1 MAHRDR
7 PGGRPSQEFPPK
19 PPFEEPIPVV
29 RPAVDRR
36 EPLTNEEI
44 ARYSRHL
51 IIPDVGVEGQER
63 LKAAKVLLV
72 GTGGLGSPLALY
84 LAAAGVG
91 TIGIVDDDVVDAS
104 NLQRQIIH
112 GTSDIGRSKLDSAEA
127 SIKEI
132 NPHVEVVK
140 HATFLTSEN
149 ALEIIEPYD
158 LVIDGTDNFPTRYL
172 TNDACVLLGKP
183 NVYGSIFRFE
193 GQLAV
198 FWAEEGPCYRCMFPE
213 PPPPGMV
220 PNCAEGGV
228 LGIMAGHIGT
238 AQGIEGIKLIAG
250 IGDPMIG
257 RLGLYDALDQR
268 WTYVKVNKDPD
279 CPVCGENP
287 TVTELIDYEE
297 FCGMPAHDG
306 VVETDL
312 SLVDLEILP
321 TEYAEIAE
329 KPDVILL
336 DVRETHEYEI
346 NRIPGSVLIPK
357 DELPGKLAAL
367 DPTAEYVVH
376 CLSGV
381 RSLESTEL
389 LRGAGFKARSMRG
402 GINAYAR
409 QVDPSI
415 PTY

>member
-1 MAHRDR
+1 LVA
-7 PGGRPSQEFPPK
+7 
-19 PPFEEPIPVV
+19 PVV
-29 RPAVDRR
+29 NRR
-36 EPLTNEEI
+36 EALNAEEI

-51 IIPDVGVEGQER
+51 IIPDVGMPGQER
-63 LKAAKVLLV
+63 LKAARVLLV

-91 TIGIVDDDVVDAS
+91 TIGLVDDDVVDAS

-112 GTSDIGRSKLDSAEA
+112 GTSDIGTHKVESARA
-127 SIKEI
+127 SILEI
-132 NPHVEVVK
+132 NPFVEVVE
-140 HATFLTSEN
+140 HRTYLTSDN
-149 ALEIIEPYD
+149 ALEIIADYD

-172 TNDACVLLGKP
+172 VNDACVLLGKP

-193 GQLAV
+193 GQLSV
-198 FWAEEGPCYRCMFPE
+198 FWAAEGPCYRCMFPE

-238 AQGIEGIKLIAG
+238 AQGIEGIKLIIGAG
-250 IGDPMIG
+250 EPMIG
-257 RLGLYDALDQR
+257 RLGLYDALEQR

-279 CPVCGENP
+279 CPVCGEHP
-287 TVTELIDYEE
+287 SVTALIDYEE
-297 FCGMPAHDG
+297 FCGVPAHDRTL
-306 VVETDL
+306 EADL
-312 SLVDLEILP
+312 SLADLEILP
-321 TEYAEIAE
+321 TEYAEIAD
-329 KPDVILL
+329 KPDVVLI
-336 DVRETHEYEI
+336 DVREPHEFEI
-346 NRIPGSVLIPK
+346 NRIPGAVLIPK
-357 DELPGKLAAL
+357 DTLPGRLSEL
-367 DPTAEYVVH
+367 DPTKDYIVQ

-389 LRGAGFKARSMRG
+389 LRGAGFRARSMRG

>member
-1 MAHRDR
+1 M
-7 PGGRPSQEFPPK
+7 
-19 PPFEEPIPVV
+19 V
-29 RPAVDRR
+29 RPAVERR
-36 EPLTNEEI
+36 EPLSAEEI

-51 IIPDVGVEGQER
+51 IIPDVGMPGQER
-63 LKAAKVLLV
+63 LKAARVLLV

-91 TIGIVDDDVVDAS
+91 TIGLVDDDVVDAS
-104 NLQRQIIH
+104 NLQRQVIH
-112 GTSDIGRSKLDSAEA
+112 GTSDIGVHKVDSARA
-127 SIKEI
+127 SIEDI
-132 NPHVEVVK
+132 NPFVEVRE
-140 HATFLTSEN
+140 HRTFLTSDN
-149 ALEIIEPYD
+149 ALDIIADYD

-172 TNDACVLLGKP
+172 VNDACVLLGKP

-193 GQLAV
+193 GQLSV
-198 FWAEEGPCYRCMFPE
+198 FWAEQGPCYRCMFPE

-238 AQGIEGIKLIAG
+238 AQGIEGIKVLTG
-250 IGDPMIG
+250 IGNPMIG
-257 RLGLYDALDQR
+257 RLGLYDALEQR
-268 WTYVKVNKDPD
+268 WVYVKVNKDPD
-279 CPVCGENP
+279 CPVCGDNP

-297 FCGMPAHDG
+297 FCGMPAHDRT
-306 VVETDL
+306 VEADL
-312 SLVDLEILP
+312 STADIEILP
-321 TEYAEIAE
+321 SEYAEIAD
-329 KPDVILL
+329 KPDVALI
-336 DVRETHEYEI
+336 DVREPHEYEI

-357 DELPGKLAAL
+357 DELAGRLSEL
-367 DPTAEYVVH
+367 DPTKDYVVH

-389 LRGAGFKARSMRG
+389 LRGAGLRARSMRG

>member
-1 MAHRDR
+1 
-7 PGGRPSQEFPPK
+7 
-19 PPFEEPIPVV
+19 VV
-29 RPAVDRR
+29 RPVVDRR
-36 EPLTNEEI
+36 EPLTHAEI

-51 IIPDVGVEGQER
+51 IIPDVGMEGQER

-91 TIGIVDDDVVDAS
+91 TIGLVDDDVVDES

-112 GTSDIGRSKLDSAEA
+112 GTSDIGVHKIDSARA
-127 SIKEI
+127 KILEI
-132 NPHVEVVK
+132 NPHVQVVE
-140 HATFLTSEN
+140 HRTFITSDN
-149 ALEIIEPYD
+149 ALELIAPYD

-172 TNDACVLLGKP
+172 VNDACVLLGKP

-193 GQLAV
+193 GQLSV

-279 CPVCGENP
+279 CPVCGDNP

-297 FCGMPAHDG
+297 FCGVPAHDRE
-306 VVETDL
+306 ETSLDL
-312 SLVDLEILP
+312 KDLEILA
-321 TEYAEIAE
+321 TEYAEIRD
-329 KPDVILL
+329 KPDVVLI
-336 DVRETHEYEI
+336 DVREPHEYEI
-346 NRIPGSVLIPK
+346 NRIPDAILIPK
-357 DELPGKLAAL
+357 DTLPAKLAEL

-376 CLSGV
+376 CKTGV
-381 RSLESTEL
+381 RSLESTQL

-402 GINAYAR
+402 GIVAYAR
-409 QVDPSI
+409 QVDPTI
-415 PTY
+415 PIY

>member
-1 MAHRDR
+1 M
-7 PGGRPSQEFPPK
+7 
-19 PPFEEPIPVV
+19 V

-36 EPLTNEEI
+36 EPLTHEEI

-51 IIPDVGVEGQER
+51 IIPDVGMEGQER
-63 LKAAKVLLV
+63 LKAARVLLV

-91 TIGIVDDDVVDAS
+91 TIGIIDDDVVDAS

-112 GTSDIGRSKLDSAEA
+112 GTSDIGTHKLDSAEA
-127 SIKEI
+127 SIREI

-140 HATFLTSEN
+140 HPTFLTSDN

-172 TNDACVLLGKP
+172 VNDACVLLGKP

-193 GQLAV
+193 GQLSV

-238 AQGIEGIKLIAG
+238 AQGIEGIKVIAG
-250 IGDPMIG
+250 IGEPMIG
-257 RLGLYDALDQR
+257 RLGLYDALEQR
-268 WTYVKVNKDPD
+268 WTYVKVTKDPN
-279 CPVCGENP
+279 CPVCGDDP

-297 FCGMPAHDG
+297 FCGVPAHDR
-306 VVETDL
+306 VVEADL
-312 SLVDLEILP
+312 SLADLEILP
-321 TEYAEIAE
+321 TEYAEIAD
-329 KPDVILL
+329 KPDVELV
-336 DVRETHEYEI
+336 DVREPHEYEI
-346 NRIPGSVLIPK
+346 NRIPGAVLIPK
-357 DELPGKLAAL
+357 DTLPGKLHEL
-367 DPTAEYVVH
+367 DPTKEYVVH